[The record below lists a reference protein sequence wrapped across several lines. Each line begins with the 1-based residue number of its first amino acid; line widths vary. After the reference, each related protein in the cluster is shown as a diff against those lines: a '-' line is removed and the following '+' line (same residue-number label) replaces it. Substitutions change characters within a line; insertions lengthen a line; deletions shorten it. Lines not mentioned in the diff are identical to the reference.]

1 MRVTNKMLS
10 NNFLSDMQINL
21 NNMKILQQQMSS
33 GKEIRKPSDDPFKVS
48 RTMQLN
54 TDINTNKQYNE
65 NIKDTINWL
74 STTDTAIGQ
83 AENSLQRVKELL
95 TQAGNAG
102 YSVSERKAIKDE
114 INQRISELSQIMNTN
129 FDGKYIFGGTRSTAK
144 PMDTKTVYTL
154 PASVTQSNEKGGAAA
169 VSGTF
174 STQPDKNHTYMVKV
188 TGVNPLTP
196 GEASKVQLSV
206 DGGAYG
212 ADINVA
218 SGKFALGS
226 DAFNLNF
233 EVGTNTANKS
243 GDVYTFTLNSNTK
256 LDYDFDKD
264 AHPADSLKQVQTK
277 LVTEISQG
285 VTMEYNVSASDMLE
299 YKSGSETKNLKD
311 LLSNIV
317 NHLDGMKADGSAADS
332 DAVNKLTNEDMGE
345 MKDAI
350 DSLLTLRSEVGAK
363 QNRMESAQSK
373 NTDENYNMTDV
384 LSKTEDIDITQKTM
398 EYATMQTVYL
408 ASLQT
413 SSKVLQPS
421 LMDYLR

>member
-10 NNFLSDMQINL
+10 NNFLSDMQTNL
-21 NNMKILQQQMSS
+21 SNMKILQQQMSS

-74 STTDTAIGQ
+74 STTDTALGQ

-114 INQRISELSQIMNTN
+114 INQRIGELSQIMNTN

-154 PASVTQSNEKGGAAA
+154 PASVTQSNEKGGAGK

-174 STQPDKNHTYMVKV
+174 SAQPDKNHTYMVKV
-188 TGVNPLTP
+188 TGVDASS
-196 GEASKVQLSV
+196 GEVSKVQLSV

-212 ADINVA
+212 SDITVA
-218 SGKFALGS
+218 SGEFALDG
-226 DAFNLNF
+226 AFGLKLTI
-233 EVGTNTANKS
+233 GTNTANKS
-243 GDVYTFTLNSNTK
+243 GDVYTFSLNSNTK
-256 LDYDFDKD
+256 LTYDFDKD
-264 AHPADSLKQVQTK
+264 ADPANSLKQVQTK

-285 VTMEYNVSASDMLE
+285 VTMEYNVSASDILE
-299 YKSGSETKNLKD
+299 YKSGSETKDLKD

-317 NHLDGMKADGSAADS
+317 NHLDGMKDDGSEADS
-332 DAVNKLTNEDMGE
+332 DAVNKLTNEDMPE

-413 SSKVLQPS
+413 SAKVIQPS

>member
-1 MRVTNKMLS
+1 MLS
-10 NNFLSDMQINL
+10 NNFLSDMQTNL
-21 NNMKILQQQMSS
+21 ANMKTLQQQMTS
-33 GKEIRKPSDDPFKVS
+33 GKEIQKPSDDPFKVS

-54 TDINTNKQYNE
+54 TDISTNKQYNE

-74 STTDTAIGQ
+74 DTTDTALGQ

-102 YSVSERKAIKDE
+102 YSQSERKAIKDE
-114 INQRISELSQIMNTN
+114 INQRVSELSQIMNTN

-144 PMDTKTVYTL
+144 PMDTKTVYTV
-154 PASVTQSNEKGGAAA
+154 PASVTKSNESGGTGT

-174 STQPDKNHTYMVKV
+174 TSQPDKNHTYMVKV
-188 TGVNPLTP
+188 TGAD
-196 GEASKVQLSV
+196 ASGKVTSAQLSV

-212 ADINVA
+212 SDINAA
-218 SGKFALGS
+218 SGEFSLGS
-226 DAFNLNF
+226 DAFGLNF
-233 EVGTNTANKS
+233 KIDTNTANKS
-243 GDVYTFTLNSNTK
+243 GDVYTFSLNSNTK
-256 LDYDFDKD
+256 LTYGFD
-264 AHPADSLKQVQTK
+264 DSDTTSLNQVKSK

-285 VTMEYNVSASDMLE
+285 VTMEYSVSASDILE
-299 YKSGSETKNLKD
+299 YKSGSETKD
-311 LLSNIV
+311 LRELLGKIV
-317 NHLDGMKADGSAADS
+317 NHLDGMNDDGTAADS
-332 DAVNKLTNEDMGE
+332 DAVNDLTNGDMSE

-350 DSLLTLRSEVGAK
+350 DSVLTLRSEVGAK

-373 NTDENYNMTDV
+373 NTDENYNMTEV
-384 LSKTEDIDITQKTM
+384 LSGTEDIDVTQKTM

-421 LMDYLR
+421 LMDYLT